1 MKRIHDACCVVHW
14 CIWIEAR
21 GAKGYAGEEA
31 RVYGDLGY
39 CTIIYWIALNF
50 RYVPGKGK
58 KGKRREHI
66 PLAEGCL
73 APTVQEYRQQQ
84 VLQVPPGGTV
94 HF

>member
-58 KGKRREHI
+58 KGKRRERI
-66 PLAEGCL
+66 LSGRLDRARRERERERVASSEPRAN
-73 APTVQEYRQQQ
+73 
-84 VLQVPPGGTV
+84 
-94 HF
+94 